1 MGKFRMVDLES
12 DVFLAIFDD
21 STNDFHALTGG
32 PWIILGHYLVVFSWE
47 PTFRVSDD
55 LPSRMVVWIRFPRL
69 PYQYYN
75 RDILLGLG
83 NLVGSIVRPDDRTLN
98 SVRGKFARIAV
109 EMDLS
114 VPAPKGVF
122 VDGHWQVIEYENLPC
137 FCKDCGR
144 FGHEASN
151 CDSRLGVVSPV
162 STARVSTVV
171 VPCAA
176 VITGDVPAEPEWPWQ
191 MVSRKHRRAKKA
203 SLPHSISSAQ
213 SKEEVKGRNNQG
225 ISKVIGKDGSFLIKN
240 STAGKKYNGTKI
252 PKGRTDKVNK
262 NGVGPSGSGLSSKQK
277 EQTRSG
283 GSIVKQNHVRSVS
296 SIQAQKTS

>member
-1 MGKFRMVDLES
+1 MGSTESTAVVGFSDPPRLASLVAGGPTCRTVPSLQAAPGDIELAVEGGARFLKTSESFRAKLCEPLKQTLVLR
-12 DVFLAIFDD
+12 LIGKK
-21 STNDFHALTGG
+21 TGG

-55 LPSRMVVWIRFPRL
+55 LLSRMVVWIRFPRL

-75 RDILLGLG
+75 RDILEGLE
-83 NLVGSIVRPDDRTLN
+83 NLVGNIVRPDDRTLN

-162 STARVSTVV
+162 SAASVSTVV

-176 VITGDVPAEPEWPWQ
+176 VITDDVPTEPE
-191 MVSRKHRRAKKA
+191 
-203 SLPHSISSAQ
+203 
-213 SKEEVKGRNNQG
+213 
-225 ISKVIGKDGSFLIKN
+225 
-240 STAGKKYNGTKI
+240 
-252 PKGRTDKVNK
+252 
-262 NGVGPSGSGLSSKQK
+262 GP
-277 EQTRSG
+277 
-283 GSIVKQNHVRSVS
+283 
-296 SIQAQKTS
+296 

>member
-1 MGKFRMVDLES
+1 
-12 DVFLAIFDD
+12 
-21 STNDFHALTGG
+21 
-32 PWIILGHYLVVFSWE
+32 
-47 PTFRVSDD
+47 
-55 LPSRMVVWIRFPRL
+55 MVVWIRFPRL

-75 RDILLGLG
+75 RDILEGLE
-83 NLVGSIVRPDDRTLN
+83 NLVGNIVRPDDRTLN

-162 STARVSTVV
+162 SAASVSTVV

-176 VITGDVPAEPEWPWQ
+176 VITDDVPTEPE
-191 MVSRKHRRAKKA
+191 
-203 SLPHSISSAQ
+203 
-213 SKEEVKGRNNQG
+213 
-225 ISKVIGKDGSFLIKN
+225 
-240 STAGKKYNGTKI
+240 
-252 PKGRTDKVNK
+252 
-262 NGVGPSGSGLSSKQK
+262 GP
-277 EQTRSG
+277 
-283 GSIVKQNHVRSVS
+283 
-296 SIQAQKTS
+296 